1 MANQTLTAIKGLLV
15 GHWTD
20 PIGQT
25 GCTAILAPEGAVA
38 SAAFFGPSPG
48 TREAALLEPEKQVQ
62 QIQGLLL
69 TGGSAFGLAAAD
81 GVMRFLEEQ
90 GLGQPTLTGP
100 VPIVPAA
107 VIYDLGIGDP
117 KARPGPAQGYLA
129 AQAATD
135 APVLVGRVG
144 AGTGA
149 TAGKYLGPEKAV
161 RTGLG
166 SSLVVAGS
174 VKVGALAVVNPV
186 GDVVAPDGQVLA
198 GHGEVAALIGMFEA
212 FGNTV
217 LVAIG
222 VEAPLQKAE
231 AKQIAISVQGAIGR
245 VIRPSHTPWDGD
257 ASFVLSTGLGP
268 TAPLGLLS
276 ILAQEATV
284 AAIIQVAQG
293 E

>member
-1 MANQTLTAIKGLLV
+1 M
-15 GHWTD
+15 
-20 PIGQT
+20 
-25 GCTAILAPEGAVA
+25 
-38 SAAFFGPSPG
+38 
-48 TREAALLEPEKQVQ
+48 
-62 QIQGLLL
+62 
-69 TGGSAFGLAAAD
+69 
-81 GVMRFLEEQ
+81 
-90 GLGQPTLTGP
+90 
-100 VPIVPAA
+100 
-107 VIYDLGIGDP
+107 
-117 KARPGPAQGYLA
+117 
-129 AQAATD
+129 
-135 APVLVGRVG
+135 
-144 AGTGA
+144 
-149 TAGKYLGPEKAV
+149 
-161 RTGLG
+161 
-166 SSLVVAGS
+166 
-174 VKVGALAVVNPV
+174 
-186 GDVVAPDGQVLA
+186 APDGQVLA